1 MVELQVS
8 ADGLHKLSRAA
19 DSFFLL
25 EPQKLAAVDRL
36 ASGFM
41 CTAVLTCAFRLILCA
56 QVLICRLSRSCIHM
70 HTYVYI
76 HKKRREIIRECIR
89 LAKEV
94 DALLDEAAS
103 FIRELLVYVDELLVY
118 VCELFVYVDELL
130 VYVCELFVYVDE
142 HFVYVRELFVH
153 VCAHVRG
160 KMYVCACACA

>member
-1 MVELQVS
+1 MYCS
-8 ADGLHKLSRAA
+8 AHVRFSAYL
-19 DSFFLL
+19 
-25 EPQKLAAVDRL
+25 
-36 ASGFM
+36 M
-41 CTAVLTCAFRLILCA
+41 CTGAYLPALTLMYTYAY
-56 QVLICRLSRSCIHM
+56 ICI
-70 HTYVYI
+70 YI

-103 FIRELLVYVDELLVY
+103 FIR
-118 VCELFVYVDELL
+118 ELFVYVDELL